1 MTQKEPIVA
10 RVFRN
15 GNSQAVRI
23 PSEFR
28 LNATRVEVRR
38 TENGDLILHP
48 LEHDRGEALLDA
60 LSKFDRSFVSA
71 VEKARAEQ
79 PPTQHRE
86 SF

>member
-1 MTQKEPIVA
+1 M
-10 RVFRN
+10 FRN

-28 LNATRVEVRR
+28 LNASRVEIRC
-38 TENGDLILHP
+38 TEDGDLILHP
-48 LEHDRGEALLDA
+48 LENDRGEALLAA
-60 LSKFDRSFVSA
+60 LSEFDRSFVAA